1 METQKNPRDAVVVA
15 AVRTAVGKG
24 KKGSLQWTRPDDLMA
39 FALKAAVEAAPGL
52 DPADIDD
59 VIVGTATPE
68 AEQGLNVARIAMLRA
83 GLPDSVPAE
92 TINRFCSSGV
102 QAIAHGAEKILA
114 GWADVVLAGGVES
127 MSVLPMGGH
136 HQLPNPTLVAEDP
149 RVYTPMGL
157 TAEFV
162 ADRFGVSRTD
172 QDTFSL
178 ESHSRALAAQERGD
192 FEDEIIPIQVL
203 VKDADG
209 VEQTITFA
217 KDEGPRAGS
226 TLEGLARL
234 RSPFKTGGSVT
245 AASSSQVSDG
255 AAATLVMT
263 REKAEALGLEIL
275 GVMRMYTVVGVP
287 PDIMG
292 VGPLYAIPKA
302 LEKAGL
308 TTDDVDVFEINE
320 AFAAQALYCVREL
333 GIDQSKVNP
342 NGGAIALGHPLGCTG
357 ARMTATLLHEMKR
370 KGHRWGVVSMCIGGG
385 MGAAAVY
392 EREN

>member
-1 METQKNPRDAVVVA
+1 METQKNPRDPVVVA
-15 AVRTAVGKG
+15 ALRTAVGKG
-24 KKGSLQWTRPDDLMA
+24 NKGSLKWTRPDDLMA
-39 FALKAAVEAAPGL
+39 AILKAVVDSVPAL

-68 AEQGLNVARIAMLRA
+68 AEQGLNVGRIAMLRA
-83 GLPDSVPAE
+83 GLPESVPAE

-102 QAIAHGAEKILA
+102 QSIAHGAERILA
-114 GWADVVLAGGVES
+114 GWADVILAGGVES
-127 MSVLPMGGH
+127 MSLLPMGGH
-136 HQLPNPTLVAEDP
+136 HPLPNPTLADEDP

-162 ADRFGVSRTD
+162 ADRFGVSRVD

-178 ESHSRALAAQERGD
+178 GSHTKALAAQGRGD
-192 FEDEIIPIQVL
+192 FKDEIVPITVT
-203 VKDADG
+203 VYDADG
-209 VEQTITFA
+209 NASEITFDT
-217 KDEGPRAGS
+217 DEGPRAGS
-226 TLEGLARL
+226 TVEGLGKL
-234 RSPFKTGGSVT
+234 RSPFKAGGSVT

-255 AAATLVMT
+255 AAATLIMS
-263 REKAEALGLEIL
+263 RAKAEALGLPIL

-308 TTDDVDVFEINE
+308 SKDDIDVYEINE
-320 AFAAQALYCVREL
+320 AFASQALYCVREL
-333 GIDQSKVNP
+333 GIDADKVNP

-370 KGHRWGVVSMCIGGG
+370 KGHRYGVVSMCIGGG
-385 MGAAAVY
+385 MGAAAIY
-392 EREN
+392 ENEA